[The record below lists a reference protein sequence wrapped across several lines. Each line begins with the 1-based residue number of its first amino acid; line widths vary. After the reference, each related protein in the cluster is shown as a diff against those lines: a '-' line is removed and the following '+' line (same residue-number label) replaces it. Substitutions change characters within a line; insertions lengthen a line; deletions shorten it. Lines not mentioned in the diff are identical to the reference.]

1 MKRGKRRGE
10 ERREENGGLDEGIIS
25 SSRVT
30 GYYDNMTLYVTV
42 TVSVRR
48 TDARGSAASS
58 PRAAHAS

>member
-10 ERREENGGLDEGIIS
+10 KRREENGGLDEGIIS

-30 GYYDNMTLYVTV
+30 GYYDMTLYVTV

>member
-10 ERREENGGLDEGIIS
+10 EGREENGGLDEGIIS
-25 SSRVT
+25 SSRVA
-30 GYYDNMTLYVTV
+30 GYYDMTLYVTV

>member
-30 GYYDNMTLYVTV
+30 GYYDMTLYVTV